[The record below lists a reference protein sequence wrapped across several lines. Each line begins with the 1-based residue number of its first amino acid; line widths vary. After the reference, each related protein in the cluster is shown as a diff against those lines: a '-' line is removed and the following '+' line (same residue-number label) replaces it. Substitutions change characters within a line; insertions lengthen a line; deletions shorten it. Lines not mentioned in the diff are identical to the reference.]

1 MSYRWWKAP
10 KVILITSLSLLLL
23 AILACGGTAATPI
36 VVEKEVIKEVIKEV
50 VVEKEVIKEVPVE
63 VIVEKEVIKEI
74 IKEVVIAAPR
84 SEFVITAVPR
94 EAKKAQTGKLATDK
108 LVAVLQTPTKQSTLD
123 CQVTGSATV
132 NHRPSVEYLLGVDH
146 STGEIIPMLAS
157 SWEASADLR
166 SFKVKLRK
174 GVQFHD
180 NFGEFNAADVVH
192 SIAYYTNDRCKA
204 SYSDYFR
211 NNPGTDIEVINDHEL
226 IINTV
231 ERPALIY
238 DYWLSEYRGV
248 PISSRAQFD
257 QGCPQGSS
265 QYEQGYCRAGTAAV
279 DKNPSRTGPYE
290 YVNFE
295 KGVSWEYDRVTY
307 DHWRV
312 NPDFAELEIKMVKE
326 PATRLAI
333 LLAREGN
340 VGSVPR
346 ALNQEALDGGL
357 ELVDASVEA
366 LTTFMIFG
374 GNYFDSSLE
383 AAYDPMPWAIRGE
396 VGKKVRMAM
405 NKALDRDKINEAIF
419 DGQGSKQWV
428 ASLHPAFDGYYPA
441 WDAKWEELYGYDPER
456 AKELLVEAGFPN
468 GFEVREK
475 LFVLSGVPEQPDFM
489 EAAAGMWEA
498 IGLQPKLEEVEFS
511 RWREKYRGLETQ
523 CCVYPFRGPA
533 APIATRVHFYFSPE
547 RFFRAAVTDTI
558 TENKNI
564 ALNTTDPKVASSR
577 WKAVADELYFEVLT
591 MPLFTLPVQAVI
603 DPEVISEYIFLGPP
617 GGSYNNLENIKGVR
631 N

>member
-1 MSYRWWKAP
+1 MAYRWLRSPKALVFTP
-10 KVILITSLSLLLL
+10 IVLLLL
-23 AILACGGTAATPI
+23 ALVACGSTAPAEPV

-50 VVEKEVIKEVPVE
+50 PIEKEVIKEV
-63 VIVEKEVIKEI
+63 EKKL
-74 IKEVVIAAPR
+74 VVTRAAP
-84 SEFVITAVPR
+84 TAIPQM
-94 EAKKAQTGKLATDK
+94 AQTGSLVTDK
-108 LVAVLQTPTKQSTLD
+108 LIAVLATPTKQSALD

-146 STGEIIPMLAS
+146 ATGEITNMPAEE
-157 SWEASADLR
+157 WEASADLR
-166 SFKVKLRK
+166 SFTVKLRK

-180 NFGEFNAADVVH
+180 GLGEFTSKDVVH
-192 SIAYYTNDRCKA
+192 SWNYYTNDGCKA

-211 NNPGTDIEVINDHEL
+211 NDPGSDIEVLSDHEL

-231 ERPALIY
+231 ERPALLY

-248 PISSRAQFD
+248 PISSKAQFD
-257 QGCPQGSS
+257 QGCPQGSA
-265 QYEQGYCRAGTAAV
+265 QYEEGYCRVGTKGVEA
-279 DKNPSRTGPYE
+279 NPSRTGPYE

-295 KGVSWEYDRVTY
+295 KGVSWEYEAVSY

-312 NPDFAELEIKMVKE
+312 NPDFAQLEIKMVKE
-326 PATRLAI
+326 SATRLAI
-333 LLAREGN
+333 LLAREGHI
-340 VGSVPR
+340 GAVPR

-357 ELVDASVEA
+357 DIVDASVEA
-366 LTTFMIFG
+366 VTTFMIFG
-374 GNYFDSSLE
+374 GAYYDKSVE
-383 AAYDPMPWAIRGE
+383 AAYDPMPWALKGE

-419 DGQGSKQWV
+419 DGQGSRQWV
-428 ASLHPAFDGYYPA
+428 ASLHPSFTGYFPE
-441 WDAKWEELYGYDPER
+441 WEGSWEELYGYDPER
-456 AKELLVEAGFPN
+456 AKELLAEAGFPN

-475 LFVLSGVPEQPDFM
+475 LFPLSGVPEQPDVM

-558 TENKNI
+558 TENKNK
-564 ALNTTDPKVASSR
+564 ALGTTDSALAAKL
-577 WKAVADELYFEVLT
+577 WKEVADELYFDVHT
-591 MPLFTLPVQAVI
+591 MPLFTLPVQAII
-603 DPEVISEYIFLGPP
+603 DPEIISEYVFLGPP
-617 GGSYNNLENIKGVR
+617 GGSYNNFENIKGVR
-631 N
+631 K